1 MRRRV
6 AAVGCLLL
14 AFAAPAGAAREPV
27 LKQIDLPHSYYYR
40 EMYLPQLTSGPSS
53 VAFSPD
59 GDSLV
64 YSMAGSL
71 WRREIGA
78 DVSVELTHG
87 PGYAYQPDW
96 SPDGRHI
103 VFARH
108 DRNAIE
114 LWQLDVASGVA
125 HPLTNTGAVNLEPRY
140 SPDGSLLA
148 YVSTAGSGHFNL
160 FVAEVSA
167 AKLGTARPVVAAR
180 QSKIDR
186 YYYSTHDHA
195 INPSWQPDG
204 KGLVFVSNREVAYG
218 TGKLCSV
225 ALRPGAD
232 VQCFL
237 QEETS
242 WRARPEVAPD
252 GKRVLYSSY
261 QGRQWHQLWLTTVV
275 GDAPLPLTFGEFDIT
290 HARWSPDGKRIA
302 YVSNETGNTSL
313 WVQEVV
319 GGERMQ
325 VATAARKY
333 LRSMSRVHIRTV
345 TEAGEAIPARLSV
358 LGSDQRYYGPADRWM
373 HADEAFDPRIQPS
386 EVRYFHCPGD
396 CVVHVPTGEAH
407 VTAWRG
413 HAHAPVH
420 RRVQADAEAASVTSV
435 VLRELK
441 LPDWAPRA
449 VTADLHVHM
458 NYGGHYRHTLQS
470 LMEQARAE
478 DLDVIHNLIV
488 NKEQR
493 IPDISHFDPKPR
505 SEAGVT
511 VFQHQEYHTSFWGH
525 LGLLYLSSHYL
536 TPDFS
541 AYRHSALTSAYPHN
555 AKIADL
561 ARRQRALVGY
571 VHPFDWAIVPERE
584 KSLTN
589 ALPADVVSGKVDYME
604 VVGFSDHKATADV
617 WYRLLNLGFR
627 VAAGA
632 GTDAMAN
639 YASLRGP
646 IGMNRVHLLTN
657 GKTDTDALYS
667 ALKDGRTVASNGP
680 QLAFELGQKIPGDT
694 LTLDSGKRLRY
705 RASLRSPVAVDHFE
719 VVHNG
724 RVVASHR
731 LGGERTHA
739 DVQGQIA
746 IRESGWV
753 LLRAWNDDSDPLIF
767 DLYPYATTGPVYI
780 ECGSAFRPTSRCR
793 AEARPTTFRADA
805 EYFVRWMDRVIAAAE
820 ARTDYN
826 DAREKQDTLD
836 YLKNARAI
844 YVQKAQ
850 LP

>member
-1 MRRRV
+1 MRRR
-6 AAVGCLLL
+6 AAALSWLAL
-14 AFAAPAGAAREPV
+14 AFIAATAGAAREPV

-59 GDSLV
+59 GETLV

-71 WRREIGA
+71 WRQGINSDTA
-78 DVSVELTHG
+78 VELTHG
-87 PGYAYQPDW
+87 PGYDYQPDW

-103 VFARH
+103 VFVRH

-114 LWQLDVASGVA
+114 LWQLDVASA
-125 HPLTNTGAVNLEPRY
+125 TAQQLTNTGAVNLEPRY
-140 SPDGSLLA
+140 SPDGSQLA

-160 FVAEVSA
+160 FVAQVGA
-167 AKLGTARPVVAAR
+167 GKLGAARAVVAAR
-180 QSKIDR
+180 ESKIDR
-186 YYYSTHDHA
+186 YYYSTHDHT
-195 INPSWQPDG
+195 INPSWMPDG
-204 KGLVFVSNREVAYG
+204 KRLLFVSNREVAYG
-218 TGKLCSV
+218 TGMLCSV
-225 ALRPGAD
+225 ALASGTDP
-232 VQCFL
+232 QCFS

-242 WRARPEVAPD
+242 WRAHPEAGPD

-261 QGRQWHQLWLTTVV
+261 QGRQWHQLWLTTVA
-275 GDAPLPLTFGEFDIT
+275 GDAALPLTFGEFDIT

-313 WVQEVV
+313 WVHAVV
-319 GGERMQ
+319 GGERMRIPNDL
-325 VATAARKY
+325 RKHM
-333 LRSMSRVHIRTV
+333 RPM
-345 TEAGEAIPARLSV
+345 GEVRIKGGPARISV
-358 LGSDQRYYGPADRWM
+358 LGGDQRYYGPADRLM
-373 HADEAFDPRIQPS
+373 HADDSFDPRVQTG
-386 EVRYFHCPGD
+386 EVRYFHCPGE
-396 CVVHVPTGEAH
+396 CVVRVPAGEAH
-407 VTAWRG
+407 ITAWRG
-413 HAHAPVH
+413 HGYTPLHT
-420 RRVQADAEAASVTSV
+420 RVQAASGSETV
-435 VLRELK
+435 VPLTLRELS
-441 LPDWAPRA
+441 LPDWAPRS

-458 NYGGHYRHTLQS
+458 NYGGHYRHTLQT

-478 DLDVIHNLIV
+478 DLDVIHNTIV

-505 SEAGVT
+505 NEAGVT

-541 AYRHSALTSAYPHN
+541 AYRQSALTSPYPHN
-555 AKIADL
+555 AAIADL

-589 ALPADVVSGKVDYME
+589 ALPADVALGKVDYME

-646 IGMNRVHLLTN
+646 VGMNRVHLLTN
-657 GKTDTDALYS
+657 GKADAQSLYS
-667 ALKDGRTVASNGP
+667 ALKEGRTVASNGP
-680 QLAFELGQKIPGDT
+680 QLAFEVEQKGPGET

-705 RASLRSPVAVDHFE
+705 RAALRSPVAIDHFE
-719 VVHNG
+719 VVYNG
-724 RVVASHR
+724 RVVAKHR
-731 LGGERTHA
+731 LSGERTHA
-739 DVQGQIA
+739 DVQGQIEV
-746 IRESGWV
+746 RDSGWILV
-753 LLRAWNDDSDPLIF
+753 RAWNEDSDPLIF
-767 DLYPYATTGPVYI
+767 DLYPYGTTGPVYLSI
-780 ECGSAFRPTSRCR
+780 ANAPASSK
-793 AEARPTTFRADA
+793 ADA
-805 EYFVRWMDRVIAAAE
+805 EYFVRWIDRVIAAAE

-836 YLKNARAI
+836 YLKSARAI
-844 YVQKAQ
+844 YLQKAQ
-850 LP
+850 LR